1 MTEKLLS
8 NSGWDYAVLQM
19 KNRPPILI
27 ERTFAQVTKED
38 DFIVLTMENGPHP
51 VLEKERALGIHY
63 IPFSDVTGVSYYNNK
78 LISTNPSKIV
88 PLK

>member
-38 DFIVLTMENGPHP
+38 DFIVLTMENG
-51 VLEKERALGIHY
+51 L
-63 IPFSDVTGVSYYNNK
+63 VS
-78 LISTNPSKIV
+78 
-88 PLK
+88 